1 MDPQGALMR
10 ALETVAPGTPL
21 REGLDRILQAGRGA
35 LIIVG
40 DDAEVLNM
48 CSGGFLL
55 DAAFTP
61 QRVSELAKMD
71 GALIL
76 SADAGRIARANVHL
90 VPNPSVPTTETGTRH
105 RTAERVARCVEVPV
119 ISASEDMS
127 IIALYLG
134 GQKYPLE
141 RSSRVLELA
150 NQGLATLSRYRG
162 RLDTAMANLT
172 GVEFEDLVTLSDV
185 VTVLQASEMVV
196 RIADEVARYVVQLGT
211 DGRLIRLQ
219 REELITGLEDERRL
233 VVADYFAEDEEWHLD
248 EAMAALGGI
257 DADRLLSLDE
267 VVAGIRL
274 PVGENKLNTALQPR
288 GLRMLSKV
296 PRLPN
301 SSAAAIVRQ
310 FGSLAKISRASVS
323 DLAAV
328 EGLSAAEAQ
337 AVKDTLARLAQT
349 SILDGL
355 S

>member
-1 MDPQGALMR
+1 MDPQGALLR

-71 GALIL
+71 GAIIL
-76 SADAGRIARANVHL
+76 SSDAGRIARANVHL

-105 RTAERVARCVEVPV
+105 RTAERVARCVDVPV

-134 GQKYPLE
+134 DQKYPLE
-141 RSSRVLELA
+141 RSSRVLEQA
-150 NQGLATLSRYRG
+150 NQALATLARYRR
-162 RLDTAMANLT
+162 RLDTAMSTLS
-172 GVEFEDLVTLSDV
+172 GVEFEDLVTLRDV

-196 RIADEVARYVVQLGT
+196 RIAAEVGRYAVQLGS
-211 DGRLIRLQ
+211 DGRLVRLQ

-233 VVADYFAEDEEWHLD
+233 VVADYFAEGEEWHLD
-248 EAMAALGGI
+248 EAMAALALI
-257 DADRLLSLDE
+257 DADELLSLEE
-267 VVAGIRL
+267 VVAGLRL
-274 PVGENKLNTALQPR
+274 PIGENRLDTALQPR
-288 GLRMLSKV
+288 GLRMLAKV
-296 PRLPN
+296 PRLPAT
-301 SSAAAIVRQ
+301 AAAAVVRQ
-310 FGSLAKISRASVS
+310 FGSLSKISRASAS
-323 DLAAV
+323 ELAAV
-328 EGLSAAEAQ
+328 EELNGAQAQ
-337 AVKDTLARLAQT
+337 AVSDTLARLAQA

-355 S
+355 A